1 MLVVVVIAEV
11 VVIAAVIV
19 VVVVVVVVIQ
29 VFVIKVLP
37 LTHFLSK
44 KKQKEVSKC
53 KNINY
58 KYHTSIKNEIN

>member
-11 VVIAAVIV
+11 VVIAAVI

>member
-1 MLVVVVIAEV
+1 VLVVVVIAEV
-11 VVIAAVIV
+11 VVIAAVI

>member
-11 VVIAAVIV
+11 VVIAAVI

-44 KKQKEVSKC
+44 KKQMEFSKC